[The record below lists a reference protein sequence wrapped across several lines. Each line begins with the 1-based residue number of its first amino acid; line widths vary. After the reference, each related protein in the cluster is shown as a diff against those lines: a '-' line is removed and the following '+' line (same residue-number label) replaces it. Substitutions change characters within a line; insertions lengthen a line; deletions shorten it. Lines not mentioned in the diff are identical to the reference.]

1 MNGMVKYL
9 SFGFITLFFLTISY
23 AQNKAGIDQTKIAIA
38 ERIKKDIQILA
49 SDSLE
54 GREAGTKGE
63 IMAKDYI
70 VSQFE
75 KMGLTPFFNKQ
86 TSYIQSFDVNGGAEF
101 GINLLKINGNLFKRN
116 KDFYPMGFSFNGS
129 VVAQVINV
137 GYGIQAIDL
146 NYDDYKNFPEIKGK
160 IVVMELY
167 LPDSLAAINSFFN
180 YQNPEVRAKIA
191 MEKGAAAVIFKNASP
206 TKPNPSKILSNNN
219 IPIAIPVIFVEK
231 NVAKIISLNKNIN
244 AEIIVDIKREKSKTA
259 YNVGGY
265 INNNATYNVVIGAH
279 YDHLGYT
286 LTPNGKKIFY
296 NGADDNAS
304 GTAAILELASYFKDT
319 IKENYNLIFIAF
331 SAEEK
336 GLYGSEYF
344 VESEEANLSDIAFMI
359 NCDMIGRL
367 DSIKK
372 QLTIYAV
379 GSSPAWKKIIE
390 TTDKQGLSIIEKIQV
405 GSGSDHYNFYTK
417 NIPVVFFFTELHGDY
432 HKTTDD
438 SWKIN
443 YNGEAEIIKYIERF
457 FETIQGN
464 KKLPFQRSNIY

>member
-1 MNGMVKYL
+1 M
-9 SFGFITLFFLTISY
+9 
-23 AQNKAGIDQTKIAIA
+23 
-38 ERIKKDIQILA
+38 
-49 SDSLE
+49 
-54 GREAGTKGE
+54 
-63 IMAKDYI
+63 
-70 VSQFE
+70 
-75 KMGLTPFFNKQ
+75 
-86 TSYIQSFDVNGGAEF
+86 
-101 GINLLKINGNLFKRN
+101 
-116 KDFYPMGFSFNGS
+116 
-129 VVAQVINV
+129 
-137 GYGIQAIDL
+137 
-146 NYDDYKNFPEIKGK
+146 
-160 IVVMELY
+160 
-167 LPDSLAAINSFFN
+167 
-180 YQNPEVRAKIA
+180 
-191 MEKGAAAVIFKNASP
+191 
-206 TKPNPSKILSNNN
+206 
-219 IPIAIPVIFVEK
+219 
-231 NVAKIISLNKNIN
+231 
-244 AEIIVDIKREKSKTA
+244 
-259 YNVGGY
+259 
-265 INNNATYNVVIGAH
+265 
-279 YDHLGYT
+279 
-286 LTPNGKKIFY
+286 TPNGKKIFY

-405 GSGSDHYNFYTK
+405 GSGSDHYNFYSK

-464 KKLPFQRSNIY
+464 KKLPFQRSNIYYLLDFK